1 MFGECGKTGALN
13 QSRGDVVAVKSFRSV
28 CVCAL
33 FVGVSGV
40 ASAQSAT
47 RTWVSGTG
55 DDVNPCSRTAPCKT
69 FAGAIA
75 KTAAGGE
82 IDVLDPGGYGTLTIT
97 KAITIDGGGGQVA
110 SALAS
115 GTNGFV
121 INAGSTDVVT
131 LRNLSLD
138 GAGTTLG
145 LNGVKVLSA
154 GVVHLENVLLENFSG
169 SGVLV
174 TSSAPVGVTLDHV
187 TIHETADS
195 GVSVVSAGAYAPA
208 AVTLTQASISSS
220 GTGVKLSTNTR
231 VVAVD
236 STVASNN
243 GPGFSVTGN
252 GNLALVRTTV
262 AANNGAAVTADSS
275 SGSPTV
281 SLVNS
286 TASLNAGAGVQVTGT
301 GTTFI
306 RATGSALLGNAGGI
320 VGAGTTYL
328 GTFGDN
334 EITNGVTGVTSI
346 AIAKQ

>member
-1 MFGECGKTGALN
+1 MIFRSFCVGAL
-13 QSRGDVVAVKSFRSV
+13 
-28 CVCAL
+28 L
-33 FVGVSGV
+33 VGVSGI
-40 ASAQSAT
+40 ASAQAT
-47 RTWVSGTG
+47 RTWVSGVG

-82 IDVLDPGGYGTLTIT
+82 IDALDPGGYGTVTIT

-131 LRNLSLD
+131 LRNLSVD

-154 GVVHLENVLLENFSG
+154 GVVHVENTLIENFSG

-174 TSSAPVGVTLDHV
+174 NASAPTGVTLDHV
-187 TIHETADS
+187 TIHEAADS
-195 GVSVVSAGAYAPA
+195 GITVTSTGSNAPA
-208 AVTLTQASISSS
+208 GVTLNKSSISSS
-220 GTGVKLSTNTR
+220 GTGVKVGSNTR
-231 VVAVD
+231 VVVVD
-236 STVASNN
+236 SALNANN
-243 GPGFSVTGN
+243 GPAFNVAGG
-252 GNLALVRTTV
+252 GNLSVVRTDV
-262 AANNGAAVTADSS
+262 SANSGAAIVADST

-286 TASLNAGAGVQVTGT
+286 SATLNAGAGVQVTGG